1 MRNQLKNNNLSNLK
15 KGYYP
20 WRERLKGR
28 RMLTATT
35 VQDMMREMA
44 GLSYFVP
51 SLPCAPKT
59 QMYEYPL
66 AQLFL
71 K

>member
-1 MRNQLKNNNLSNLK
+1 MF
-15 KGYYP
+15 
-20 WRERLKGR
+20 
-28 RMLTATT
+28 TATT

-59 QMYEYPL
+59 QIYEYPL
-66 AQLFL
+66 AQFFL
-71 K
+71 NKPFQGAGISANNVRGWDVVLNV